1 MSGPGRPAAPTGRP
15 GTGTGPGRY
24 DVVVLTGGR
33 AARLGGV
40 AKPGLLVGG
49 VPIAARVLAA
59 VPDAAR
65 RIVVG
70 EPVAGVAVDVV
81 TREEPA
87 GGGPVAGLAAGL
99 AEVTAPVVAVLGG
112 DLPFVTAG
120 VVRDLRSALGP
131 GVSAA
136 MLVDGSGR
144 DQYLCAVWSV
154 PALRAALAAVRAER
168 VDGLA
173 GMPLRVVVAAAG
185 GSVVRRRAGQHPPAW
200 FDCDTEQDLAIA
212 RNWAGG

>member
-1 MSGPGRPAAPTGRP
+1 M
-15 GTGTGPGRY
+15 
-24 DVVVLTGGR
+24 VVLTGGR

-70 EPVAGVAVDVV
+70 EPVAGVTVDVV

-112 DLPFVTAG
+112 DLPFVTAA
-120 VVRDLRSALGP
+120 VVRDLRSALGA

-154 PALRAALAAVRAER
+154 PALRAALAAVSAGRA
-168 VDGLA
+168 GA
-173 GMPLRVVVAAAG
+173 GGPAAVSAGRSAGWAGVPLRAVVAVAG
-185 GSVVRRRAGQHPPAW
+185 GPVLRRRAGHHPPAW
-200 FDCDTEQDLAIA
+200 FDCDTEQDLATA
-212 RNWAGG
+212 RDWAGG